1 MLGLGVS
8 SFSHLGGIHFQNEPS
23 FGGYLDRAERG
34 ERPISRAYALG
45 DDERLIREFILQLK
59 TGAVDAGDFRAKF
72 GVDPLTR
79 FADALSAHQAAGM
92 LTVEGDAIRTTPDGL
107 LVVDTLLP
115 AFFRPEHISDR
126 YV

>member
-1 MLGLGVS
+1 M
-8 SFSHLGGIHFQNEPS
+8 
-23 FGGYLDRAERG
+23 
-34 ERPISRAYALG
+34 LG

-59 TGAVDAGDFRAKF
+59 TGAVDAGDFRSKF

-79 FADALSAHQAAGM
+79 FAAALADHQAAGM
-92 LTVEGDAIRTTPDGL
+92 LTVEGDQIRTTPDGL